1 MIRILTILAATL
13 LALPAAEGAAAGTG
27 QGLHRGQFRKHL
39 LEKFDA
45 DKDGKLSEA
54 ERTAAKQACKERRDT
69 DKDGTVSEAERDAAR
84 AAFSARLKEKHPE
97 LFAKVDKDGDGTISR
112 EEGQAA
118 RAWRREHR
126 GQRAHADDKAD

>member
-1 MIRILTILAATL
+1 MTRILAILAATL
-13 LALPAAEGAAAGTG
+13 LALPAAEGSAAGTG
-27 QGLHRGQFRKHL
+27 QGLHRGQFRQHL
-39 LEKFDA
+39 LKKFDA

-54 ERTAAKQACKERRDT
+54 ERAAAKQACKDKFDS
-69 DKDGTVSEAERDAAR
+69 DKDGKLSEAERDAAR

-118 RAWRREHR
+118 RAWLRQHR
-126 GQRAHADDKAD
+126 GQRGTSDAKAD